1 MNKKKNVGLWLSLLI
16 ILGIMILPTTPLVK
30 GIIALILVGGF
41 VYWKRSIFFYILA
54 NRHLVKKDTEQWPK
68 AWPLYQKALQSG
80 LIPAY
85 RITVASMY
93 IQRNDA
99 TIGKAII
106 EEYLADEKKK
116 EDTNLT
122 NIAKTMVSMVY
133 WMEGDLDKATQ
144 TVKEVYDSGYRDK
157 NLFINYGTYALEQGD
172 LETARTLVKE
182 GSQYEKE
189 SPGIHDN
196 HGWLCLLEGKW
207 DEANELYTTLVN
219 RGPAFPEPYLHAAQV
234 RVHYGKVGEA
244 IELLDKALLA
254 RYSNTTSIDK
264 DVIEALKKRLEDP
277 KTRRSGA
284 LEIEQNRALVASG
297 KLPKPLTET
306 FEEETNLVLSGF
318 AQEKEQAKPK
328 NKQQAKKMELEE
340 DDYTPN
346 TDLTEADLEYARKHG
361 LEEDEDERENPQTE
375 LPTNEEEMEED
386 DYTPNTDLTE
396 ADLEYAR
403 EHGSE

>member
-1 MNKKKNVGLWLSLLI
+1 MNKKKNMGLWLSILV
-16 ILGIMILPTTPLVK
+16 ILGITVLPTTALVK

-41 VYWKRSIFFYILA
+41 IFWKRSIFFYILG
-54 NRHLVKKDTEQWPK
+54 NRHLVKKDTAEWHK
-68 AWPLYQKALQSG
+68 AWPLYQKALHSG

-85 RITVASMY
+85 RITIASMY

-99 TIGKAII
+99 SIGKAII
-106 EEYLADEKKK
+106 EEYLAKKK
-116 EDTNLT
+116 KHEDIALT

-133 WMEGDLDKATQ
+133 WMEGDLDKAVQ

-172 LETARTLVKE
+172 IETARTLVAE

-196 HGWLCLLEGKW
+196 HGWLCLLEGRW
-207 DEANELYTTLVN
+207 SEANELYDILIS

-264 DVIEALKKRLEDP
+264 EVVRALKERLEDP
-277 KTRRSGA
+277 RTRRAAA
-284 LEIEQNRALVASG
+284 LEIDRNTALVAQG
-297 KLPKPLTET
+297 KMPAPLTEQ
-306 FEEETNLVLSGF
+306 FEKETSLVLSGF
-318 AQEKEQAKPK
+318 AKEKVKPK
-328 NKQQAKKMELEE
+328 TKQQVKKEKLEE
-340 DDYTPN
+340 EDYTPN
-346 TDLTEADLEYARKHG
+346 TELTEADLEYARR
-361 LEEDEDERENPQTE
+361 LEGE
-375 LPTNEEEMEED
+375 
-386 DYTPNTDLTE
+386 
-396 ADLEYAR
+396 
-403 EHGSE
+403 SS